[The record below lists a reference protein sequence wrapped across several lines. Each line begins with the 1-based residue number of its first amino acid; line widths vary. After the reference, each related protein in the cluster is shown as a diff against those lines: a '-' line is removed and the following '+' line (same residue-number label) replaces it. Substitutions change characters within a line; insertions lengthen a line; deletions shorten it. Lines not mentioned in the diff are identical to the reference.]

1 MRYWKKRRN
10 IMAFNRFNPPKKR
23 DLVEAP
29 NLRGL
34 HLKPGYNR
42 AGHEGP

>member
-1 MRYWKKRRN
+1 
-10 IMAFNRFNPPKKR
+10 MAFNRFSPPKR

-34 HLKPGYNR
+34 HLKPGYHR
-42 AGHEGP
+42 AGYEEP